1 MGWRLISV
9 QKYHWFSSPKKN
21 IRPDR
26 GHPLHHN
33 FQFWFWQ
40 FDLMGFWGCYT
51 QHAKTRQRP
60 SCVVKLI
67 KDTLDGS
74 EIPNNHL
81 GCIKSPKWW
90 DKLSTSTGAGFQP
103 HQQYDKVCHIKMCQV
118 ANWAYW
124 IWVIVWFFVD
134 LWICKS
140 GQKTIRQYENKKGTI

>member
-1 MGWRLISV
+1 MCISCWHPNGLTADFRTKISLV
-9 QKYHWFSSPKKN
+9 FFPKKK

-81 GCIKSPKWW
+81 GCIKSPK
-90 DKLSTSTGAGFQP
+90 
-103 HQQYDKVCHIKMCQV
+103 
-118 ANWAYW
+118 
-124 IWVIVWFFVD
+124 
-134 LWICKS
+134 
-140 GQKTIRQYENKKGTI
+140 